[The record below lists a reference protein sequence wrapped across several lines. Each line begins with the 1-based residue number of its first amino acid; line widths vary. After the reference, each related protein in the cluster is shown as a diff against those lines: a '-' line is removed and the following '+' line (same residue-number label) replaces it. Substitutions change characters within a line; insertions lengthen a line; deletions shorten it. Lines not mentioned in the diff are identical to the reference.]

1 LKRGYK
7 ILTEITRRKE
17 RIDRKIK
24 VLTEDIYAISS
35 LRTIVYILLPRFV
48 FIIGMLILPLMISS
62 MAWQKILII
71 SCIFSLLAISYDFL
85 ANFVGIVCLGGALFI
100 GVGGYISGLLNS
112 VLKLPLYFSIPIAT
126 IFGGIIC
133 TLFLIPCLPI
143 RGIYFAIVSLMY
155 PLLFSRVIQAL
166 EIFGGT
172 DGLPGLDTFPN
183 IWFELYII
191 VPITLIVTFSLRR
204 LVNEDFGIVLRAIR
218 DNEQA
223 VIASNI
229 NVNRYKTSS
238 VFIASIIGC
247 FAGAYLAHL
256 YGWVGL
262 SLFAL
267 DFSIFPIAATV
278 IGGGGTL
285 VGPVIGSIIL
295 APLSEMLRAFGPLR
309 VVFYSLILAGL
320 VIYKTEGLVPFL
332 ERKYH
337 KTERWVDV

>member
-1 LKRGYK
+1 
-7 ILTEITRRKE
+7 
-17 RIDRKIK
+17 
-24 VLTEDIYAISS
+24 
-35 LRTIVYILLPRFV
+35 
-48 FIIGMLILPLMISS
+48 
-62 MAWQKILII
+62 
-71 SCIFSLLAISYDFL
+71 
-85 ANFVGIVCLGGALFI
+85 
-100 GVGGYISGLLNS
+100 
-112 VLKLPLYFSIPIAT
+112 
-126 IFGGIIC
+126 
-133 TLFLIPCLPI
+133 
-143 RGIYFAIVSLMY
+143 MY

-204 LVNEDFGIVLRAIR
+204 LVNKDFGIVLRAIR